1 MEEKEILKRLY
12 DIAVE
17 NLKPSTEYK
26 AKQDEVIQAEEKLL
40 TTIGNQYREELDNLT
55 CLQNAMY
62 DVIDF
67 ELFCAGFAMS
77 RQLDKEIE
85 DKKSRDI

>member
-17 NLKPSTEYK
+17 NLKPSEEYK
-26 AKQDEVIQAEEKLL
+26 EKQDEVIQAEEKLL
-40 TTIGNQYREELDNLT
+40 KTIGNQNREALDNLT

-67 ELFCAGFAMS
+67 ELFCAGFAMAMK
-77 RQLDKEIE
+77 LNKEIE
-85 DKKSRDI
+85 DKD